1 MRRTRLMAIAALLFS
16 TACGF
21 EVFLGLATGDDHPVP
36 DAGTTE
42 EPKPAVVTGTVP
54 AASIPDLDARDL
66 EFLSG
71 SGAALSPAVSVS
83 GEQFTA
89 TFPAGERF
97 VGMVVA
103 AGRGTVALRA
113 LVPAA
118 PDGETTQAG
127 DFDGIDNRETAA
139 CLLLEAQASAAG
151 RSLSSYPADTLQVA
165 LDDVAQLSAS
175 GVVKTLYD
183 MVQAVCACTD
193 CKRGSAPR
201 FRAPV
206 VTATGLAIQSA
217 MHPDFI
223 LANPIDYDGDQQDED
238 TTEKFDAAMAAALG
252 AFEFKACY
260 CDEQSY
266 YVDCGYDRPMIQA
279 VFAVDFNQGTKDG
292 NCDPI
297 DRFLWAEDQSGAKM
311 FFAAGL
317 HPDSPVTDETY
328 NQLLG
333 AWVPNKIPMYDD
345 GTHGDDKAGDSVWT
359 VSFVLPVGTRIGYKY
374 TWGLSGDNWGG
385 TEEWPGNRR
394 LMEVVDVNEDHIVAR
409 YDNFADEATN
419 KDVMNRLLPKNG
431 GTGLVDWETDANKDG
446 IPDARERMIDT
457 NPTDE
462 NCSLDTWWTPTGVL
476 ALTTPCP

>member
-1 MRRTRLMAIAALLFS
+1 MTRITAILALLAF

-21 EVFLGLATGDDHPVP
+21 EGFLGLATSENHPNP

-42 EPKPAVVTGTVP
+42 EPKPAVVTGSIP
-54 AASIPDLDARDL
+54 AASIPGLDARDL
-66 EFLSG
+66 EFF
-71 SGAALSPAVSVS
+71 SGAGVKLSPAVAVA

-89 TFPAGERF
+89 SFPAGERF

-103 AGRGTVALRA
+103 ARRGTVALRA

-118 PDGETTQAG
+118 ADGETTSAG

-139 CLLLEAQASAAG
+139 CLLVEGQASAAG

-165 LDDVAQLSAS
+165 LDDVAGLSAS
-175 GVVKTLYD
+175 GEVQVFYD
-183 MVQAVCACTD
+183 MVAALAACSD
-193 CKRGSAPR
+193 CDRGSAPR

-206 VTATGLAIQSA
+206 LTAGYQAIESA
-217 MHPDFI
+217 LHPDFI
-223 LANPIDYDGDQQDED
+223 LNNPVDYDGDANDED
-238 TTEKFDAAMAAALG
+238 TTAKFDAAMAAALS

-260 CDEQSY
+260 CDEQNY
-266 YVDCGYDRPMIQA
+266 FAACGYNQPMIQM
-279 VFAVDFNQGTKDG
+279 VFAVDFSEGTLDG

-297 DRFLWAEDQSGAKM
+297 DRFLWAEDQPGASM

-345 GTHGDDKAGDSVWT
+345 GTHGDDRGGDGVWT

-374 TWGLSGDNWGG
+374 TWGRAGDNWGG

-394 LMEVVDVNEDHIVAR
+394 ILEVADVNGDHLAAR
-409 YDNFADEATN
+409 LDNFADETTN

-431 GTGLVDWETDANKDG
+431 GKGSIDWETDANSDG
-446 IPDARERMIDT
+446 VPDARERMIDT
-457 NPTDE
+457 NADCT
-462 NCSLDTWWTPTGVL
+462 LDVWWTPTGVL
-476 ALTTPCP
+476 ALTTPCE